1 MANLEWTA
9 SSPSIGISHGAVYA
23 SDGRVYVWSGIT
35 AIADTSVQETARQYL
50 DGQVQTISKP
60 EGEYSATIKAY
71 TYPEVLD
78 GEPRFVG
85 LTYRTGS
92 AIHLVYSPLV
102 LSTGAQSWDTDSDSP
117 SLVDFEFSVS
127 TRVSP
132 GSSVSHVV
140 VYLERANPSAV
151 AELESFL
158 YGTDSEEPRWPS
170 IAWVV
175 ESFEA
180 RTILRVIDH
189 GDGTWTAIGPP
200 EAIKMV
206 SPTEFEISWP
216 SATPIDSA
224 SYTISSL

>member
-1 MANLEWTA
+1 MANLEWTT

-35 AIADTSVQETARQYL
+35 TITDTSVQETAKQYL

-60 EGEYSATIKAY
+60 DGEYSATIKAY

-78 GEPRFVG
+78 DEPLFVG
-85 LTYRTGS
+85 LTYRTGT
-92 AIHLVYSPLV
+92 ALHLVYNPSV

-127 TRVSP
+127 TLVSP

-140 VYLERANPSAV
+140 VDLEGANPAAV
-151 AELESFL
+151 SELESFL
-158 YGTDSEEPRWPS
+158 YGTDSEDPRWPS

-180 RTILRVIDH
+180 LTILRIVDH

-216 SATPIDSA
+216 SAIPTSNDT
-224 SYTISSL
+224 YTISSL

>member
-9 SSPSIGISHGAVYA
+9 SSPSVGISHGAVYA

-35 AIADTSVQETARQYL
+35 AIADTSVQEGAKQYL

-78 GEPRFVG
+78 GKPLFAG
-85 LTYRTGS
+85 LTYRTGT
-92 AIHLVYSPLV
+92 ALHLVYNPLV

-180 RTILRVIDH
+180 RTILRIVDN

-216 SATPIDSA
+216 SAKPIDSGA
-224 SYTISSL
+224 YTISSL

>member
-23 SDGRVYVWSGIT
+23 SNGSVYVWSGIT
-35 AIADTSVQETARQYL
+35 AVADTSVQETAKQYL

-127 TRVSP
+127 TSVST

-158 YGTDSEEPRWPS
+158 YGTDSEDPRWPS

-216 SATPIDSA
+216 SATPIDGA

>member
-9 SSPSIGISHGAVYA
+9 SSPSVGISHGAVYA

-35 AIADTSVQETARQYL
+35 AIADTSVQEGAKQYL

-85 LTYRTGS
+85 LTYRTGT

-127 TRVSP
+127 ARVSP

-151 AELESFL
+151 SELESFL
-158 YGTDSEEPRWPS
+158 YGTDSEDPRWPS

-180 RTILRVIDH
+180 QTILRIVDH

-216 SATPIDSA
+216 SAKPIDSDA
-224 SYTISSL
+224 YTISSL

>member
-9 SSPSIGISHGAVYA
+9 SSPSVGISHGAVYA

-35 AIADTSVQETARQYL
+35 AIADTSVQEGAKQYL

-85 LTYRTGS
+85 LTYRTGT

-127 TRVSP
+127 ARVSP

-140 VYLERANPSAV
+140 VYLERANPSV
-151 AELESFL
+151 VSELESFL
-158 YGTDSEEPRWPS
+158 YGTDSEDPRWPS

-180 RTILRVIDH
+180 QTILRIVDH

-216 SATPIDSA
+216 SAKPIDSDA
-224 SYTISSL
+224 YTISSL

>member
-23 SDGRVYVWSGIT
+23 SNGSVYVWSGIT
-35 AIADTSVQETARQYL
+35 AIADTSIQETARQYL

-60 EGEYSATIKAY
+60 DGEYSATIKAY

-78 GEPRFVG
+78 GDPRFVG
-85 LTYRTGS
+85 LTYRTGT
-92 AIHLVYSPLV
+92 AIHLVYNPVV

-158 YGTDSEEPRWPS
+158 YGTDSEDPRWPS

-180 RTILRVIDH
+180 RTILRIIDH
-189 GDGTWTAIGPP
+189 GDGTWTAIGPE

-216 SATPIDSA
+216 SAIPTSNDT
-224 SYTISSL
+224 YTISSL

>member
-1 MANLEWTA
+1 MSNLEWTA
-9 SSPSIGISHGAVYA
+9 SSPSVGISHGAVYA

-35 AIADTSVQETARQYL
+35 AIADTSVQEGAKQYL

-78 GEPRFVG
+78 GDPRFVG

-127 TRVSP
+127 ARVSP
-132 GSSVSHVV
+132 GSSVSHIVV
-140 VYLERANPSAV
+140 DRERANPSAV
-151 AELESFL
+151 SELENLL
-158 YGTDSEEPRWPS
+158 YGTDSEDPSWPS

-180 RTILRVIDH
+180 LTILRIVDH

-216 SATPIDSA
+216 SAKPIDSV

>member
-9 SSPSIGISHGAVYA
+9 SSPSVGISHGAVYA

-102 LSTGAQSWDTDSDSP
+102 LSTGAQSWDTGSDSP

-158 YGTDSEEPRWPS
+158 YGTDSEDPRWPS

-180 RTILRVIDH
+180 QTILRIVDH

-216 SATPIDSA
+216 SAKPIDSA

>member
-1 MANLEWTA
+1 MANLEWTV

-23 SDGRVYVWSGIT
+23 SNGRVYVWPGIT

-50 DGQVQTISKP
+50 DGQVQVISKP

-78 GEPRFVG
+78 GKPLFAG
-85 LTYRTGS
+85 LTYRTGT
-92 AIHLVYSPLV
+92 ALHLVYNPLV
-102 LSTGAQSWDTDSDSP
+102 LSTGAQSWDADSDSP
-117 SLVDFEFSVS
+117 SLVDFEFAVS
-127 TRVSP
+127 ALVSP

-140 VYLERANPSAV
+140 VDLERANPSAV
-151 AELESFL
+151 SELENLL
-158 YGTDSEEPRWPS
+158 YGTDSEDPRWPS

-180 RTILRVIDH
+180 LTILRIVDH

-216 SATPIDSA
+216 SAKPIDSDA
-224 SYTISSL
+224 YTISSL